1 MEGSGNSR
9 RDICRD
15 GGSSR
20 IDAERCGDADT
31 DSARERRGGQSP
43 ARGRPRGREGG
54 TLQGEGQG
62 LRAVHA
68 CCLSHRTPLSS
79 RMTTCDL
86 HCPRQSDRHEQ
97 DKPSGS
103 LMLKHRSQYRQ
114 AQDSLLR

>member
-1 MEGSGNSR
+1 MEGSGNSH

-54 TLQGEGQG
+54 RDTAGRRPGTQSC
-62 LRAVHA
+62 A
-68 CCLSHRTPLSS
+68 CLLPVT
-79 RMTTCDL
+79 
-86 HCPRQSDRHEQ
+86 Q
-97 DKPSGS
+97 DPTE
-103 LMLKHRSQYRQ
+103 
-114 AQDSLLR
+114 